1 MDSAAPTKRAAIMRG
16 SRISQ
21 TIEYT
26 AGEAALTGKIFDN
39 NAIITSAG
47 DRGYRPIRKEIKN
60 KKIGRATMTVVR
72 GIFCQIFLYIAIFHH
87 LLIDYG

>member
-39 NAIITSAG
+39 NAISTSAG
-47 DRGYRPIRKEIKN
+47 
-60 KKIGRATMTVVR
+60 IG
-72 GIFCQIFLYIAIFHH
+72 GIVQ
-87 LLIDYG
+87 